1 MALVRRRGLDLV
13 TLVGRCASGASI
25 GSVGGANGVRF
36 RTTLTSA
43 GVAGVAGRA
52 DGRDDARRE
61 TRSSGVTPYSSV
73 RTFAKNTAGDTAK
86 AGEGKDKNVLDNLLR
101 THDVIL
107 LHEELEASARQRDT
121 MALDE
126 LRELV
131 RNSASP
137 PRSPAETAEKLQLLQ
152 DSGMILVLEDLVYL
166 RPREVTSAVLRALPG
181 VPSKVYGMK
190 QNELEEMQQ
199 EFEALRNNYDQAQR
213 RAESRSR
220 MIISSGLVLLCCQL
234 AMFVRLTYYEFSWDV
249 MEPISYF
256 VGLSNAIMAYSYYL
270 WNRRDFTFESWQRQL
285 EGKYSE
291 DILRSRG
298 FNLERYI
305 ILARRLRKH

>member
-1 MALVRRRGLDLV
+1 
-13 TLVGRCASGASI
+13 
-25 GSVGGANGVRF
+25 
-36 RTTLTSA
+36 
-43 GVAGVAGRA
+43 
-52 DGRDDARRE
+52 
-61 TRSSGVTPYSSV
+61 
-73 RTFAKNTAGDTAK
+73 
-86 AGEGKDKNVLDNLLR
+86 
-101 THDVIL
+101 
-107 LHEELEASARQRDT
+107 
-121 MALDE
+121 
-126 LRELV
+126 
-131 RNSASP
+131 
-137 PRSPAETAEKLQLLQ
+137 
-152 DSGMILVLEDLVYL
+152 
-166 RPREVTSAVLRALPG
+166 
-181 VPSKVYGMK
+181 
-190 QNELEEMQQ
+190 
-199 EFEALRNNYDQAQR
+199 
-213 RAESRSR
+213 